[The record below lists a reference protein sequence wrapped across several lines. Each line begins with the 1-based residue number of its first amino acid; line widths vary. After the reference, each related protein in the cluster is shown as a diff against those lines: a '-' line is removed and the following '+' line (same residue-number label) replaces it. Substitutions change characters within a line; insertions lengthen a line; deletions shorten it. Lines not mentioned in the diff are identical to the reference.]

1 MMTTESEWNTQEKGK
16 KMNKRGILIVISGPS
31 GTGKGTIAKIL
42 AEDCDFE
49 LSVSRTT
56 RTPRPGEVDG
66 VHYYFTAVEV
76 FEKMIKENM
85 LFEYAVYNG
94 NYYGTPVENVE
105 QMINS
110 GKNVILEIEVKGA
123 SKIKD
128 VYKEDYISIFIIPP
142 SKQEMEKRLRERGS
156 ESDEEIKKRL
166 EISDEEIEM
175 SHCYE
180 YLVVNDTIEK
190 AVDDIKKIVAA
201 ESLKTVR
208 NDNAIQKFKGEV
220 K

>member
-1 MMTTESEWNTQEKGK
+1 MK
-16 KMNKRGILIVISGPS
+16 KMNKRGMLIVISGPS

-42 AEDCDFE
+42 AKDCDFE

-56 RTPRPGEVDG
+56 RTPRPGEIDG
-66 VHYYFTAVEV
+66 VHYYFTEAEA
-76 FEKMIKENM
+76 FEKMIKENK

-105 QMINS
+105 QMLNS

-142 SKQEMEKRLRERGS
+142 TKKEMEMRLRERGS
-156 ESDEEIKKRL
+156 ESDEEIKARL
-166 EISDEEIEM
+166 EISDEEIKAAN
-175 SHCYE
+175 CYE